1 MTLSPLGKGRY
12 PRLGHERQLHLRDI
26 LQVLS
31 AHWRVVAFLTVL
43 VVFAAYTQARR
54 AVPRYQSEL
63 SVQVNSK
70 KQVFARMDDIDV
82 DELALKTDPV
92 LSEALVLSTQ
102 RLALTVVDNLG
113 LRLQFQD
120 PETWRDQVISDVQV
134 DTLARPDSFVLR
146 LKGPAGYE
154 VRTADRRLVASGGY
168 AAPVM
173 GPGFSFR
180 VRPYE
185 GESYDAHFA
194 VIPRVTAAALVSG
207 GLSYDVQGS
216 TNSISIRY
224 QGTDPTLV
232 PEILNAAAIALREFG
247 ANRTKELADQ
257 RLTYIRGQV
266 EQAAE
271 RYRQSLGE
279 VQRYKERESLTDLT
293 AEEVATINSIQE
305 FEHQRQRR
313 MADVASLRGVLAA
326 DTAVSIEAVNR
337 LAAIPGLSDNSAL
350 AFQIQN
356 VLKLYDDRRTLIAGS
371 LGLREG
377 NPQVGA
383 LDDRIAHGASA
394 LREAANATLRA
405 MVADIASLERQVAD
419 LRAQLRT
426 FPGKE
431 SQFAQLTLQSE
442 LLNDTYKYLLTQY
455 QAASISSATIHPYI
469 EIMDAATSAGRVGVG
484 VRQKLMIGLLVGL
497 FLGILAAFLL
507 DYLDQTIKSSTDLER
522 VLDIPVLG
530 LIPLG
535 THFGA
540 ARARNGGRRRGAI
553 PLVSL
558 ASPEDPSAEA
568 YRAFRTNVTFVNAEE
583 RALKLL
589 CVTSPGP
596 GEGKSTTAANLA
608 ITLAQQGTHVLL
620 VDADLRRPVVHRAF
634 NLVQEPGLTDILVG
648 AATLREAARPNV
660 VTNLDVLPAGALPPN
675 PSELLGSAAMHRLL
689 EQLRAEYDMVIFDSP
704 PALAVTDSTVLG
716 ASTDGMIIVVRA
728 GETEEA
734 AAQQALEQFRRVHAR
749 VAGAVLNGVEAKGD
763 RYYYYERG
771 GEARRAGP
779 LAALRS
785 RISNIL

>member
-1 MTLSPLGKGRY
+1 MTLSPHGQGRY
-12 PRLGHERQLHLRDI
+12 TKIGSERQLHLRDI
-26 LQVLS
+26 LNVLG

-43 VVFAAYTQARR
+43 VVSAAYMQARR
-54 AVPRYQSEL
+54 TVPRYQSEL

-70 KQVFARMDDIDV
+70 KQVLARIDDNTV
-82 DELALKTDPV
+82 DELSLKTDPV

-120 PETWRDQVISDVQV
+120 PATWRGHIVADVQV
-134 DTLARPDSFVLR
+134 DTLAPLGSFVLH

-154 VRTADRRLVASGGY
+154 IRDSDSRLVAAGTY
-168 AAPVM
+168 DAPVV

-185 GESYDAHFA
+185 GEVLDAPFA
-194 VIPRVTAAALVSG
+194 IIPRVTAAALVSA
-207 GLSYDVQGS
+207 GLSYDVQGA

-224 QGTDPTLV
+224 QGTDPTLA

-247 ANRTKELADQ
+247 AARTKEMADQ

-266 EQAAE
+266 EQAAQ
-271 RYRQSLGE
+271 RYRESLGE
-279 VQRYKERESLTDLT
+279 VQRYKERQQLTDLS
-293 AEEVATINSIQE
+293 AEEIATINSIQD
-305 FEHQRQRR
+305 FGHQRQRR

-326 DTAVSIEAVNR
+326 DTSVSIEAVNR

-356 VLKLYDDRRTLIAGS
+356 LLKLYDERRTLTAGA

-383 LDDRIAHGASA
+383 LDDRILHSAAA

-405 MVADIASLERQVAD
+405 MEADIAALDRQITD
-419 LRAQLRT
+419 LRTQLQT

-431 SQFAQLTLQSE
+431 SAFAQLTLQSE

-455 QAASISSATIHPYI
+455 QAASISSATIHPYV
-469 EIMDAATSAGRVGVG
+469 EIMDAATTADRVGVG
-484 VRQKLMIGLLVGL
+484 LRQRLLIGLLVGL
-497 FLGILAAFLL
+497 FLGILSAFLL
-507 DYLDQTIKSSTDLER
+507 EYLDQTIKTSGDVER
-522 VLDIPVLG
+522 VLDVPVLG
-530 LIPLG
+530 VIPIG
-535 THFGA
+535 
-540 ARARNGGRRRGAI
+540 ARAGARRRSAL

-558 ASPEDPSAEA
+558 ASPDDASVEA

-583 RALKLL
+583 RALQIL

-596 GEGKSTTAANLA
+596 SEGKSTTAANLA

-620 VDADLRRPVVHRAF
+620 VDADLRRPVIHRAF

-675 PSELLGSAAMHRLL
+675 PSELLGSAVMHRLL
-689 EQLRAEYDMVIFDSP
+689 EQLRAEYDMVVFDSP

-716 ASTDGMIIVVRA
+716 ASTDAVIVVVRS
-728 GETEEA
+728 GETEET
-734 AAQQALEQFRRVHAR
+734 AAQETMEQFRRVHAR
-749 VAGAVLNGVEAKGD
+749 VAGAVLNGVEKQGD

-771 GEARRAGP
+771 GAARRSGP
-779 LAALRS
+779 WAAFRS
-785 RISNIL
+785 RISNFV